1 MRRLAFIALT
11 LACASPAFAQDHAH
25 DAPPAADAAD
35 PVGTDQPAGSA
46 SAPSM
51 AHNRAAD
58 RYYDPVAMARAEAAM
73 MREGGGPYGAAVLD
87 LAEYRLN
94 RGRDSYEWEG
104 EGWVGDLN
112 RFVLRSRGE
121 GEVGQKLDHGEVEA
135 AYSRALTP
143 WWNVQ
148 AGVRQDFGQGPAR
161 THAMVALEGLAPYRF
176 DVLAQAYLSDRGEVS
191 ARLEVSADQRITRK
205 LVLQPR
211 GEVLLAAQDLP
222 GQRLGAGLSSAEAGL
237 RLRYEFTRKFAPYVG
252 VNWEWLPGRS
262 GDLARLRGDSA
273 NSRGL
278 VLGLHGWF

>member
-1 MRRLAFIALT
+1 MRLLAFAALT
-11 LACASPAFAQDHAH
+11 LAFASPAFAQET
-25 DAPPAADAAD
+25 D

-46 SAPSM
+46 SPPPMSHA
-51 AHNRAAD
+51 RAAD
-58 RYYDPVAMARAEAAM
+58 QYYDPAAMAKAEAAM
-73 MREGGGPYGAAVLD
+73 MRDGQSLYGAAVLD
-87 LAEYRLN
+87 IAEYRFN
-94 RGRDSYEWEG
+94 RGRDGYEWEG

-121 GEVGQKLDHGEVEA
+121 GEVGQALDHGEIQA

-176 DVLAQAYLSDRGEVS
+176 DVLASAFLSDRGEVS

-211 GEVLLAAQDLP
+211 VEVLLAAQDLP

-252 VNWEWLPGRS
+252 VNWGWLPGRS
-262 GDLARLRGDSA
+262 GDMARARGDSA
-273 NSRGL
+273 NSRAL

>member
-1 MRRLAFIALT
+1 MRWLALAALM
-11 LACASPAFAQDHAH
+11 AFAQPAMAQDHAH
-25 DAPPAADAAD
+25 DAPPAAEAAD
-35 PVGTDQPAGSA
+35 PVGTDQSAGSA
-46 SAPSM
+46 PAPAM
-51 AHNRAAD
+51 VHDRAAD
-58 RYYDPVAMARAEAAM
+58 RYYDPAAMARAEAVM

-112 RFVLRSRGE
+112 RFLLRSRGE

-161 THAMVALEGLAPYRF
+161 THAMIGLEGLAPYRF
-176 DVLAQAYLSDRGEVS
+176 DVLAQAYLSDRGELS

-211 GEVLLAAQDLP
+211 TELLLAAQDLP
-222 GQRLGAGLSSAEAGL
+222 GQRLGSGLASAEAGL

-252 VNWEWLPGRS
+252 MNWTWLPGRS
-262 GDLARLRGDSA
+262 GDLARARGDSPT
-273 NSRGL
+273 SRAV